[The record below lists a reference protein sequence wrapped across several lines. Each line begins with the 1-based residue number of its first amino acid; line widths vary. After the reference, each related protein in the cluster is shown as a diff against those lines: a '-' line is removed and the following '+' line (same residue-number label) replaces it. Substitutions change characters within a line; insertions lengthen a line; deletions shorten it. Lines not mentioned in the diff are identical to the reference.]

1 MVFVQCRYYRHLRT
15 LVLWWGADDPML
27 SIVGSVCRRLESA
40 DFWRS
45 AAVTDLGVKML
56 LLSDDDT
63 SERGDGRSPLCSTL
77 KRLGLKETSCTH
89 VGCLAAAVA
98 CPGLEVLTFSHTAVV
113 KVSFVSYCGFS
124 LQNWCFLNR
133 TFSPACAT

>member
-1 MVFVQCRYYRHLRT
+1 MVLVQCRYSRHLRT

-56 LLSDDDT
+56 LLSDDDA

-113 KVSFVSYCGFS
+113 KESFVSYGGFS
-124 LQNWCFLNR
+124 LQNWRL
-133 TFSPACAT
+133 